1 MRGEIM
7 FLHVGGDFV
16 VPTDNIIAIIDANL
30 VEIAPV
36 TREFIEL
43 AKSEKKITDI
53 TNGNPKSYVLTNEK
67 IIASPISSLT
77 LQKRGNF
84 LNSLEKEPLY

>member
-1 MRGEIM
+1 M

-16 VPTDNIIAIIDANL
+16 VPTDDIIAIIDANL
-30 VEIAPV
+30 AEISPV

-43 AKSEKKITDI
+43 VKSEKKITDI
-53 TNGNPKSYVLTNEK
+53 TNGNPKSYVLTEERL
-67 IIASPISSLT
+67 IVSPISSLT

-84 LNSLEKEPLY
+84 LSSLEKEPLY

>member
-1 MRGEIM
+1 M

-16 VPTDNIIAIIDANL
+16 VPAGDVIAIIDANL
-30 VEIAPV
+30 AEISPV

-53 TNGNPKSYVLTNEK
+53 TKGNPKSYVLTDDR
-67 IIASPISSLT
+67 IIVSPISSLT